1 MCFWAHGDGTEILNS
16 SEQDEESDLTFNPGQ
31 KLSRNNS
38 VCLNTARYQYI
49 LFLWNTKFM

>member
-49 LFLWNTKFM
+49 LFL